1 MMTRDEGLKL
11 LKANLKNK
19 NLLKHC
25 YACEVVMKYL
35 AAHFGEDQD
44 KWALAGLL
52 HDIDYDNTKDD
63 LSQHSLLGA
72 KMLEEAGLPEDVVQ
86 AVKVHNEAHGIP
98 RVSLMDKCL
107 YSTDPVTGLI
117 VAGALIKPEKKLNA
131 IDVEFLVKRYHEKA
145 FARGAN
151 RETMAAC
158 SEFGMTLEE
167 FLGISLEAMQSISK
181 ELGL

>member
-1 MMTRDEGLKL
+1 MMTRDEGLKF
-11 LKANLKNK
+11 LKTKLTNK

-44 KWALAGLL
+44 KWAMAGLL
-52 HDIDYDNTKDD
+52 HDIDYDITKDD
-63 LSQHSLLGA
+63 LARHSLLGA
-72 KMLEEAGLPEDVVQ
+72 EILEEAGLPVDVVQ
-86 AVKVHNEAHGIP
+86 AVRVHNEMHGIP

-117 VAGALIKPEKKLNA
+117 VAGALIKPEKKIAA
-131 IDVEFLVKRYHEKA
+131 IDVDFLVKRYHEKA

-151 RETMAAC
+151 RQTMAAC

-167 FLGISLEAMQSISK
+167 FLAISLEAMQSISK

>member
-1 MMTRDEGLKL
+1 MTREEALKL
-11 LKANLKNK
+11 LKSHVTNK

-35 AAHFGEDQD
+35 ARHFGEDEQ

-52 HDIDYDNTKDD
+52 HDVDYDTTKDD
-63 LSQHSLLGA
+63 LSQHSLVGG
-72 KMLEEAGLPEDVVQ
+72 KILEEAGLPDDIVH
-86 AVKVHNEAHGIP
+86 AVKAHNGAHGIA
-98 RVSLMDKCL
+98 RTSLMDKCL

-117 VAGALIKPEKKLNA
+117 VAGALIRPEKKLSA
-131 IDVEFLVKRYHEKA
+131 IDVDFLMKRFHEKA

-151 RETMAAC
+151 RETIASC
-158 SEFGMTLEE
+158 SEFGMELGE
-167 FLGISLEAMQSISK
+167 FLGISLEAMQSISQ